1 MVVMGGASAAP
12 AACSGGS
19 DLLST
24 VVSIAPK
31 CFDACPDMCKPLE
44 KFLKDFTTSGKVAK
58 DAICEEEIQLDCAF
72 GDAFAEC
79 GKVLSMSSS
88 TGLDLP
94 TSVAQWT
101 DFKQECG
108 PSSSGKA
115 NVGKGFLS
123 ATAPATE
130 VAEDS
135 ESRKVGEESPEQP
148 GSKNVAEPQTGS
160 ANDSDVHSTPAKID
174 GHASSTE
181 VGTTE
186 APPAACNHEDPTVSL
201 VMSLAPTCFVKCPA
215 LCAAVEAQASH
226 MGAGVPDAATV
237 KEQVCASQDIFACAV
252 QAAHLSDCQPV
263 LSAGSSYGLPQ
274 SSADLSRLCGQGASD
289 TKSVGN
295 SAMRFASPAL
305 SAALLAWM
313 LQ

>member
-1 MVVMGGASAAP
+1 M
-12 AACSGGS
+12 
-19 DLLST
+19 L
-24 VVSIAPK
+24 
-31 CFDACPDMCKPLE
+31 F
-44 KFLKDFTTSGKVAK
+44 
-58 DAICEEEIQLDCAF
+58 
-72 GDAFAEC
+72 
-79 GKVLSMSSS
+79 
-88 TGLDLP
+88 
-94 TSVAQWT
+94 
-101 DFKQECG
+101 
-108 PSSSGKA
+108 
-115 NVGKGFLS
+115 
-123 ATAPATE
+123 
-130 VAEDS
+130 
-135 ESRKVGEESPEQP
+135 EESQEQP
-148 GSKNVAEPQTGS
+148 GSKNVTEPQTAS
-160 ANDSDVHSTPAKID
+160 ANDSDTHSTAAKFD
-174 GHASSTE
+174 GHAGSTE

-263 LSAGSSYGLPQ
+263 LSAGSTYGLPQ
-274 SSADLSRLCGQGASD
+274 TSADLSRLCGQGASD